1 MDLEKHCGS
10 SGCICTHTDGC
21 DKGWILGKFNDEKIV
36 KLSSGVKSTV
46 TETFEGVSPCPM
58 CDPDRYEIFMTSKS
72 RQELFERLRKRGTHQ
87 RVKAYDDDEKSKT
100 RTL

>member
-1 MDLEKHCGS
+1 MDLEKHCGA

-21 DKGWILGKFNDEKIV
+21 DKGWILGKYYEDRVV
-36 KLSSGVKSTV
+36 KLPSGVNSTI

-58 CDPDRYEIFMTSKS
+58 CDPDRYEIFMTSKT
-72 RQELFERLRKRGTHQ
+72 RLELFERLRKRGTHQ
-87 RVKAYDDDEKSKT
+87 RAKAYEDDEKSKT